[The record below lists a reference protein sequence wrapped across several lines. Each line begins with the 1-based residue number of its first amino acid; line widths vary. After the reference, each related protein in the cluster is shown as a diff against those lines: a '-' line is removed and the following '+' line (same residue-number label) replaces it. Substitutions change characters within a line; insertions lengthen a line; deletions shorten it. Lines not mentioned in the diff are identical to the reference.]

1 VAPRVDLVPW
11 LLAGAAMLAFAIQS
25 LRAWWIAGAPA
36 RRVRVSS
43 LRGAEGE
50 ARAEELLA
58 DRGYS
63 IEARQVA
70 QEFQFLVDGEARA
83 VTVRAD
89 LLVTRAGRRFV
100 AEVKTGTTAP
110 RPEHPPT
117 RRQLLEYRHA
127 FLVDGVLLVQPEEGA
142 IREIDFPIPTRTG
155 TSLGWIVLA
164 FLVGAAATMILTRF
178 S

>member
-1 VAPRVDLVPW
+1 MAPRVDLVPW
-11 LLAGAAMLAFAIQS
+11 LLAGAAVIAFAIQS

-36 RRVRVSS
+36 RRVCVSS

-50 ARAEELLA
+50 ARAEALLA
-58 DRGYS
+58 SCGYS

-70 QEFQFLVDGEARA
+70 QEFEFLVDGEPRA

-89 LLVTRAGRRFV
+89 LLVIRDGRRFV

-127 FLVDGVLLVQPEEGA
+127 FSVDGVLLVQPEEGA
-142 IREIDFPIPTRTG
+142 IREIDFPVPTRTRV
-155 TSLGWIVLA
+155 SIGWIALA
-164 FLVGAAATMILTRF
+164 FLVGAAAAAILIRF
-178 S
+178 V